1 MKPCGL
7 GARDSLRTEAG
18 LPLYGHE
25 MGGELNLGTSEAGFS
40 WFVKRHKPWFI
51 GRTAFLERETKR
63 EGNIVRFRF
72 DEKRTRLA
80 HLGDPVV
87 DERGKVVGTVTSCA
101 IDTEGS
107 LTGQAYVLTNTQK
120 KIPHLPKK
128 HSFIRWE
135 GFGAAAFTLPS
146 GNSH

>member
-1 MKPCGL
+1 
-7 GARDSLRTEAG
+7 
-18 LPLYGHE
+18 

-51 GRTAFLERETKR
+51 GRTAFLEREAKR

-107 LTGQAYVLTNTQK
+107 LTGQAYVLDKYTKEDTPILIYQSTPSSGGK
-120 KIPHLPKK
+120 ALGQLQTGD
-128 HSFIRWE
+128 RV
-135 GFGAAAFTLPS
+135 TLPS
-146 GNSH
+146 RATVISRYPKRS